1 MKVNGL
7 VWGLVL
13 GFFPLIASAG
23 WEIEQPEG
31 TGVYGYWT
39 SLALDTTG
47 YPRFVY
53 RDGALGGNLRFVQ
66 RDQVGW
72 STSTVESGLEING
85 GHGSLALTSAGTPLI
100 SYNKTG
106 VGLRV
111 AQPAAGG
118 GWSINTVDSAGGL
131 YTSLKVS
138 STGTVFVSYFSSNTL
153 KVATFNG
160 TVWST
165 ATVDNGG
172 QWSSLAVTSTG
183 SPVVSY
189 HDPVNADLKFA
200 RWTGSAWSTQ
210 TVVSVGT
217 AGKYSSLVLDSSD
230 KPMISYQGDGALQF
244 ARWNGSTWTFQTVD
258 PGACAYTSLALDPSG
273 KPVIAYEHANS
284 ALKLA
289 TSSGTTWSTQTIDST
304 NGRYASLA
312 IGPDGSPHITYG
324 SSFLFYAKNEIL
336 AVPVGISH
344 SSRTTSGI
352 TWKWTDTSSGE
363 QGFRVLRASDSSN
376 LSEDLPADTT
386 SWAQTGLT
394 PNTSAQVIVR
404 AFNQM
409 GYRDSIPS
417 PILYSLSKT
426 PANSQVSSFGGTTA
440 TMTWS
445 SNGNPD
451 GTTYEVKKST
461 DSLSFFNVLD
471 STSPLARVA
480 DLKDGT
486 TNYLRVR
493 SKTVDGIASHFDS
506 VVALFLPP
514 LSPPAPAGDI
524 LVKNRSTS
532 TLTWGWTDNSV
543 WETSFEI
550 IRATDGVAIS
560 SGLAANTV
568 EWIQTGLAPNT
579 SSQILVRSSNTFGSS
594 DSELSPI
601 RHTLAAVPGTPV
613 VDSFFG
619 TGATVSWSANG
630 NAGGTRFRLETSADA
645 ITFIVAASTVNLS
658 APVSGLVGGTTNFFR
673 VRAENGD
680 GIFTAYSSTSSIYL
694 PPVIAPVPPGAP
706 EVVSRSTSSLVWAW
720 IDNSSI
726 ETGFVVLKSSGL
738 APLSPVL
745 PPDTTSWV
753 QQGLSPNTS
762 SQIAVKAENQWGT
775 NFSLDS
781 PVRYTLADLPVG
793 LSAIPMAS
801 LAADVSWLP
810 QGNPGGTRYR
820 VENSLD
826 GSDFSLV
833 TLTTATAVRA
843 EGLVDGATTYF
854 RVRAEN
860 GDGVPTLYS
869 STAAV
874 YLPIAVAPG
883 PPENLTLVNRTT
895 STLTWAWA
903 DGPGETEY
911 RVFLASGLI
920 PLSSVLPAD
929 TVQWTQTGLSPN
941 QSVQIVVRASNTFG
955 FSDSVPSAVMH
966 TLAAVPVNPTTTLIG
981 TDATVEWESNGNAPL
996 TSYWIGKST
1005 DGVVFE
1011 TVEST
1016 PSLVARALN
1025 LRDGTTHYFRIRAVN
1040 GNGELS
1046 EAVDFFQF
1054 VPAVSRPGGPG
1065 DPIVTQRTQTEIVW
1079 GWVDRSHNESGFRVI
1094 DDVTHQVLATL
1105 PANTTTWAQIG
1116 LGPNSSAAVQIESFN
1131 ALGYSRTARLYSAQG
1146 EPTLADSP
1154 AQPIVASVAPTQVTV
1169 TWTGA
1174 NNPVG
1179 TQYQIYVATD
1189 NLSFVSAGSPQ
1200 TAQSFQ
1206 VDGLLSGSTYSFRVD
1221 AVNVGGISTPG
1232 PVVTAIIPFGPP
1244 PVPSYFHAEA
1254 LSTSKLRWVWAPV
1267 SNADGYRVLRASD
1280 NFDLS
1285 GNVGPSVREW
1295 VQEGLAPNETQ
1306 AVKIQTDNGY
1316 GSSVRLATGTTL
1328 VAPPLGLWASVIKST
1343 EITFQWESNGNHS
1356 ATPYLPEISTDNVT
1370 FATVASNPPIFSAQA
1385 VGLKEFTTY
1394 YFRVS
1399 AISRAPSNPNAT
1411 SNVLTVQTLPA
1422 PLPSPEPVGTPP
1434 NAPSALLPV
1443 VSAQSVLWR
1452 WQPVFDTLG
1461 YRVMAGTQTL
1471 SELPTGSTAWEQA
1484 DLSPNRLVSVTV
1496 SAYNRF
1502 GSAEREMSTVTLA
1515 NPPSQTT
1522 VSSVSDRQIVLEWNA
1537 NGNPDA
1543 TPYDVELSTDSL
1555 TFYNVA
1561 ETTQTRVEVPVS
1573 SAEIV
1578 TTQVPHPPLRG
1589 TFPQEGKENKDF
1601 PSPLGRPLT
1610 KLGAPGAPE
1619 ALKRGQGEGPELL
1632 PELLHRLRVRARNSA
1647 GQASEYDVIVSTR
1660 FVPPPPPSASMPFL
1674 QRAGTDHIVWA
1685 WTNSLEGVSGYRV
1698 FSPGGN
1704 DLSGLLSSGTFSWTQ
1719 EGLGPNVS
1727 SRIILRAEGLFGVLE
1742 STASALAY
1750 TRPRPLQNLRLLGY
1764 SYGKASLAWDLNNNP
1779 ADTGYKIFASS
1790 GAGDPF
1796 VAAEGVGSNA
1806 VVDFLQPRTQY
1817 SLWVQA
1823 IGPGGESDRLGPIA
1837 LTTTADPMF
1846 FDLANPDWKI
1856 ETVDDRPGAGTFA
1869 RLDLDNGVPRIVY
1882 SWGDELNQAV
1892 HEKSGWSIT
1901 PLFNTA
1907 ASRLVTD
1914 WDGDGRVQTAY
1925 FDRNTKTTK
1934 FVGPD
1939 EGRWVTSVI
1948 PADSVEAGGTSFPVG
1963 GQGFQ
1968 GIDLRTQKNG
1978 EPVIV
1983 YTAHIGPDEM
1993 QRRVDHG
2000 IYRIYEARRQGPNWT
2015 PFLAAEFPTFGGAGE
2030 GSVKLALDSQANPHI
2045 AYFHKNSTMSV
2056 PSDLVYAHRVGNV
2069 WNKETIAP
2077 AVAGPNTVMVMEM
2090 DGRDQLHVVY
2100 SETNRP
2106 RTRYAVRSQGVWFVE
2121 TLVEGSSPAFV
2132 SLAFDRQGAP
2142 HLAMTD
2148 ADAGVLR
2155 YARKGVSGWDIQTV
2169 DDKGKT
2175 GWYPSIA
2182 LDFDDNV
2189 HIAYSDFTAKVLKHA
2204 SLVTRRQV
2212 VTGSVRREGGRLE
2225 FGGSRGVVALDVPEG
2240 AFLQDVT
2247 FEVGSPDLY
2256 PLATSQKIDLTPLGV
2271 GLNVSVLPR
2280 GRALRP
2286 VTISMDYDEADLL
2299 PGKHEARLT
2308 LARYDESAGQWV
2320 AVPTQV
2326 DTVHNR
2332 LTSRVTEFTVYQVMW
2347 MGVSPSVSQ
2356 ARAYPNPLQPG
2367 RAGHDR
2373 ITIDDIPTGAQL
2385 KIYTLAGELVAEL
2398 HEDGTGR
2405 AKWDARNANG
2415 DPVASGVYLVRV
2427 TGEGGSKIIKIA
2439 VQR

>member
-7 VWGLVL
+7 MWGLVL

-53 RDGALGGNLRFVQ
+53 RDGALGGDLRFVQ

-172 QWSSLAVTSTG
+172 QWSSLALTSTG
-183 SPVVSY
+183 VPVVSY
-189 HDPVNADLKFA
+189 YDPVNADLKYA
-200 RWTGSAWSTQ
+200 QWTGAVWSTQ
-210 TVVSVGT
+210 TVVSTGT

-244 ARWNGSTWTFQTVD
+244 AQWNGYTWTFQTVD

-289 TSSGTTWSTQTIDST
+289 TSSGTTWSTQTIDTT

-363 QGFRVLRASDSSN
+363 QGFRVFRASDSSN
-376 LSEDLPADTT
+376 LSGDLPANTT

-417 PILYSLSKT
+417 PILYTLSNT
-426 PANSQVSSFGGTTA
+426 PAASQISSFGGTTA

-451 GTTYEVKKST
+451 GTTYEVEKST
-461 DSLSFFNVLD
+461 DALSFFNVLD

-493 SKTVDGIASHFDS
+493 SKTVDGIASHYDS

-543 WETSFEI
+543 WEKSFQV

-594 DSELSPI
+594 DSELSPL

-706 EVVSRSTSSLVWAW
+706 EVVSRSTSSLVWTW

-820 VENSLD
+820 IENSLD

-833 TLTTATAVRA
+833 TLTTATTVLA

-860 GDGVPTLYS
+860 GDGLPTLFS

-874 YLPIAVAPG
+874 FLPVAVAPG
-883 PPENLTLVNRTT
+883 VPENLTLVNRTT
-895 STLTWAWA
+895 STLTWAWTE
-903 DGPGETEY
+903 GPGETEY

-955 FSDSVPSAVMH
+955 FSDSVPSAAMH
-966 TLAAVPVNPTTTLIG
+966 TLAAVPVNPITTLIG
-981 TDATVEWESNGNAPL
+981 TDAAIEWESNGNTPL
-996 TSYWIGKST
+996 TSYWVEKSI
-1005 DGVVFE
+1005 DGIEFE

-1016 PSLVARALN
+1016 TSLVARALN

-1046 EAVDFFQF
+1046 EAVNFFQY
-1054 VPAVSRPGGPG
+1054 VPAVSLPDVPGNPF
-1065 DPIVTQRTQTEIVW
+1065 VTQRTQNEIVW

-1094 DDVTHQVLATL
+1094 DNDIHQVLATL
-1105 PANTTTWAQIG
+1105 PANTTTWAQTG

-1131 ALGYSRTARLYSAQG
+1131 ALGFSRTNRLYPAQG

-1154 AQPIVASVAPTQVTV
+1154 AQPSVADVAPTQVTV
-1169 TWTGA
+1169 NWTGA
-1174 NNPVG
+1174 NNPGG
-1179 TQYQIYVATD
+1179 TLYQIYVATD
-1189 NLSFVSAGSPQ
+1189 NLSFVPTGSPQ
-1200 TAQSFQ
+1200 TAHSFQ
-1206 VDGLLSGSTYSFRVD
+1206 LDGLLSGQTYSFRVD
-1221 AVNVGGISTPG
+1221 AVNAGGLSTPG
-1232 PVVTAIIPFGPP
+1232 PIVTAIVPFGPP
-1244 PVPSYFHAEA
+1244 PAPSFFRAEA

-1280 NFDLS
+1280 NFILS
-1285 GNVGPSVREW
+1285 GDLGPSVWEW
-1295 VQEGLAPNETQ
+1295 VQEGVTPNETQ
-1306 AVKIQTDNGY
+1306 FVKIQPHNVY
-1316 GSSVRLATGTTL
+1316 GSSVLLSSGTVLA
-1328 VAPPLGLWASVIKST
+1328 APPLGLWASVIKST
-1343 EITFQWESNGNHS
+1343 EITFQWESNGNHP

-1370 FATVASNPPIFSAQA
+1370 FATVASNPPIFLAQA
-1385 VGLKEFTTY
+1385 VGLSESTTY
-1394 YFRVS
+1394 YFRVT
-1399 AISRAPSNPNAT
+1399 AISRDSSNPNAT
-1411 SNVLTVQTLPA
+1411 SDVLTVQTPPALLP
-1422 PLPSPEPVGTPP
+1422 PPEPVGTPP

-1461 YRVMAGTQTL
+1461 YRVMEGTQTL
-1471 SELPTGSTAWEQA
+1471 SELPPESTVWEQA
-1484 DLSPNRLVSVTV
+1484 NLSPNRLVSVVV
-1496 SAYNRF
+1496 SAYNHF
-1502 GSAEREMSTVTLA
+1502 GSAERDMAAVTLA

-1522 VSSVSDRQIVLEWNA
+1522 VSSVSAHQIVLDWNA

-1555 TFYNVA
+1555 TFYTVA
-1561 ETTQTRVEVPVS
+1561 ETTRTRVEIPVN
-1573 SAEIV
+1573 SAEI
-1578 TTQVPHPPLRG
+1578 
-1589 TFPQEGKENKDF
+1589 
-1601 PSPLGRPLT
+1601 
-1610 KLGAPGAPE
+1610 
-1619 ALKRGQGEGPELL
+1619 
-1632 PELLHRLRVRARNSA
+1632 LHRLRVRARNGA
-1647 GQASEYDVIVSTR
+1647 GILSDYNVIVSTK
-1660 FVPPPPPSASMPFL
+1660 FVPATEPSASMPFP
-1674 QRAGTDHIVWA
+1674 QRVGTDHIVWA
-1685 WTNSLEGVSGYRV
+1685 WTNPLVGVSGFRV
-1698 FSPGGN
+1698 FSPDGK
-1704 DLSGLLSSGTFSWTQ
+1704 DLSGLLPSETLSWTQ
-1719 EGLGPNVS
+1719 EGLGPNAP

-1750 TRPRPLQNLRLLGY
+1750 TRPRPLQNLQLLGY
-1764 SYGKASLAWDLNNNP
+1764 SHGKASLAWDLNNNP

-1796 VAAEGVGSNA
+1796 VAAEGTGSNA
-1806 VVDFLQPRTQY
+1806 VVGFLQPRTHY
-1817 SLWVQA
+1817 ALWVQGV
-1823 IGPGGESDRLGPIA
+1823 GPGGESDRLGPIT

-1856 ETVDDRPGAGTFA
+1856 ETVDDRPGAGAFA
-1869 RLDLDNGVPRIVY
+1869 RLGLENGVPRIVY
-1882 SWGDELNQAV
+1882 SWGDELNQAL
-1892 HEKSGWSIT
+1892 HGKSGWSVT
-1901 PLFNTA
+1901 PLFNA
-1907 ASRLVTD
+1907 PANRLVTD

-1934 FVGPD
+1934 YVGQD
-1939 EGRWVTSVI
+1939 EGHWVTSVV
-1948 PADSVEAGGTSFPVG
+1948 PADSAEAGGTSYPVG

-2000 IYRIYEARRQGPNWT
+2000 IYRIYEARRQGSNWT
-2015 PFLAAEFPTFGGAGE
+2015 QYLAAEFQTFGGTGE

-2045 AYFHKNSTMSV
+2045 TYF
-2056 PSDLVYAHRVGNV
+2056 
-2069 WNKETIAP
+2069 
-2077 AVAGPNTVMVMEM
+2077 
-2090 DGRDQLHVVY
+2090 
-2100 SETNRP
+2100 
-2106 RTRYAVRSQGVWFVE
+2106 
-2121 TLVEGSSPAFV
+2121 
-2132 SLAFDRQGAP
+2132 
-2142 HLAMTD
+2142 
-2148 ADAGVLR
+2148 
-2155 YARKGVSGWDIQTV
+2155 
-2169 DDKGKT
+2169 
-2175 GWYPSIA
+2175 
-2182 LDFDDNV
+2182 
-2189 HIAYSDFTAKVLKHA
+2189 
-2204 SLVTRRQV
+2204 
-2212 VTGSVRREGGRLE
+2212 
-2225 FGGSRGVVALDVPEG
+2225 
-2240 AFLQDVT
+2240 
-2247 FEVGSPDLY
+2247 
-2256 PLATSQKIDLTPLGV
+2256 
-2271 GLNVSVLPR
+2271 
-2280 GRALRP
+2280 
-2286 VTISMDYDEADLL
+2286 
-2299 PGKHEARLT
+2299 
-2308 LARYDESAGQWV
+2308 
-2320 AVPTQV
+2320 
-2326 DTVHNR
+2326 
-2332 LTSRVTEFTVYQVMW
+2332 
-2347 MGVSPSVSQ
+2347 
-2356 ARAYPNPLQPG
+2356 
-2367 RAGHDR
+2367 
-2373 ITIDDIPTGAQL
+2373 
-2385 KIYTLAGELVAEL
+2385 
-2398 HEDGTGR
+2398 
-2405 AKWDARNANG
+2405 
-2415 DPVASGVYLVRV
+2415 
-2427 TGEGGSKIIKIA
+2427 
-2439 VQR
+2439 